1 MVSLHISG
9 DVLNFDF
16 SYFFLVNIIFK
27 QKIGMK
33 DLSKKVMAFYFM
45 LFSDNFFLLK
55 HRHLKGINVLIFD
68 IIVTI
73 ILKPTNIGLSKEVQI
88 TLDLSYCI

>member
-1 MVSLHISG
+1 MFLI
-9 DVLNFDF
+9 LIFLI
-16 SYFFLVNIIFK
+16 FFLLISYSSKKLNVL
-27 QKIGMK
+27 GMK